1 MSPEQDAVAEAIAG
15 ELQLM
20 DPDVRR
26 SRQRAERL
34 LDPDFS
40 EVGASGRR
48 WGRQEMLA
56 ALPGMSGGPDGGS
69 YEPEPKGMTGA
80 VLAPGLVHLTYE
92 TRRGGQRVRRSSIW
106 RKQDGSSGWRMYYH
120 QATPVPG
127 RPGDHRPG

>member
-1 MSPEQDAVAEAIAG
+1 MSAEQDAVAEAIAG
-15 ELQLM
+15 ELQLL

-34 LDPDFS
+34 LDPEFS

-48 WGRQEMLA
+48 WDRQETLA
-56 ALPGMSGGPDGGS
+56 ALPGMSGGPGGGS
-69 YEPEPKGMTGA
+69 FEPRPEGMTG
-80 VLAPGLVHLTYE
+80 VILAPGLVHLTYE

-106 RKQDGSSGWRMYYH
+106 RQRDGSSGWRMYYH

-127 RPGDHRPG
+127 RPGQPPVR

>member
-26 SRQRAERL
+26 SGQRAERL
-34 LDPDFS
+34 LDPDFL

-56 ALPGMSGGPDGGS
+56 VLPGMSGGPDGGS

-80 VLAPGLVHLTYE
+80 ILAPGSVHLTYE

-120 QATPVPG
+120 QATPVPE